1 MASLNSEN
9 GNSFLEFI
17 KTIAYAVII
26 AGLIRTFLFQPF
38 WIPSGSMKPNLLIGD
53 FLFVNKFAYGYSRY
67 SCPYALCPIYGRI
80 FYSLPERGDIIVFR
94 NPRDGRDFIKRLI
107 GLPGDKI
114 KIVSGTLTIN
124 GKEITQSLIEPFI
137 EKKEMQGPLGSIPR
151 CSNRPVALGADCIK
165 EQMLEKLDDQ
175 RNYPILNIGNSTGDE
190 VAEFIVPN
198 QHFFFVGDNRDN
210 SQDSR
215 YSVTRGGIG
224 LIHKDFLIG
233 RANRVLFSSA
243 GSSMFA
249 FWTWRSDRFLKGLS

>member
-1 MASLNSEN
+1 MASQNSEN
-9 GNSFLEFI
+9 GNSFVELI
-17 KTIAYAVII
+17 KTIAYAVLI
-26 AGLIRTFLFQPF
+26 AGLIRTLLFQPF

-67 SCPYALCPIYGRI
+67 SCPYALCPIYGRL
-80 FYSLPERGDIIVFR
+80 FYSIPERGDIVVFR

-114 KIVSGTLTIN
+114 KIKSGQLTIN
-124 GKEITQSLIEPFI
+124 GKDITQDLTEPFI
-137 EKKEMQGPLGSIPR
+137 EKKDMQGPIGSIPR
-151 CSNRPVALGADCIK
+151 CSNSPVALGADCIK
-165 EQMLEKLDDQ
+165 KQMIEKLTDQ
-175 RNYPILNIGNSTGDE
+175 KSYLVLNIGKSSGDNLS
-190 VAEFIVPN
+190 EFVVPDH
-198 QHFFFVGDNRDN
+198 HFFFVGDNRDN

-249 FWTWRSDRFLKGLS
+249 FWTWRTDRFLKGLS